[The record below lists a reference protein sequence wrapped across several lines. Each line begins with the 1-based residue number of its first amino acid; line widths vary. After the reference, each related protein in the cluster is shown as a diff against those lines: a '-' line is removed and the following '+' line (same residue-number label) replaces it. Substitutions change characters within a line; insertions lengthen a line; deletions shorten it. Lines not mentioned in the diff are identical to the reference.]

1 VLLIWL
7 KLLNS
12 EIYFVL
18 SRLDPLEVLNSTQT
32 NVSIHTALT
41 DRWQDTH

>member
-1 VLLIWL
+1 V
-7 KLLNS
+7 S
-12 EIYFVL
+12 

-41 DRWQDTH
+41 DPMTGHTLAREHVIFIYDY